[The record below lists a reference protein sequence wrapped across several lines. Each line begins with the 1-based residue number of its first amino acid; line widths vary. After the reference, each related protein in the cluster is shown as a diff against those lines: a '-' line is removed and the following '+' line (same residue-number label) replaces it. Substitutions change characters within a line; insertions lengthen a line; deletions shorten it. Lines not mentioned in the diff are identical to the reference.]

1 MGSALL
7 NTIEDPVV
15 AEVAGESA
23 TGAGRPDVGDAGP
36 TRVASADA
44 LRQQVAERLA
54 AHRRRRA
61 GAQTESRLD
70 LSPET
75 PRPAKTRSARIA
87 AAVAERYAHTP
98 SYRTFL
104 AAEAER
110 AIQQAHAAAEV
121 AALNA
126 QAVVVAQQRLL
137 DEFDEAAMDL
147 AVRENVPNGGADA
160 LHGESQEGSGV
171 ALDLWPDLG
180 PGEALAGASAVRTSE
195 RADTPRERVPQGRP
209 GVKTPGYQSHR
220 KQRVYGTGERVPLS
234 KTWLSAAYEAA
245 APASASLQAPAGLT
259 VRLYEDAASA
269 AHVYLGASRRG
280 AIAGRANHY
289 EERNEAEARALDEE
303 IAFRQAP
310 VFEEPAGPPVPL
322 PANLIEFP
330 RQLIASRKARPRY
343 AEGPLRDEAA
353 AAPGD
358 GQLRIFEVDPAQ
370 ISTSPA
376 ADSDTAATPQWT
388 AIWLDTPPEAAE
400 MADDVDHARAL
411 DSYADALGSGAED
424 SIADPRG
431 RAVPQLYVATMGRR
445 AMAAAIN
452 GAIVLVG
459 LLAFAATFVAISDR
473 SIPWRT
479 GASLHVILGQMAK
492 WLAGQTGLPLNL
504 IAVTGAVAVAFLVLL
519 YQVLFFWFSEAT
531 PGMRCAR
538 IALCTFDDENP
549 TRRAIRRRGLAMLLS
564 ACPLGLGFLWAALDE
579 DRLTWHDRISRMY
592 QRSY

>member
-7 NTIEDPVV
+7 NTLEDQGF
-15 AEVAGESA
+15 AEVAGERGGQMAAES
-23 TGAGRPDVGDAGP
+23 GRAPAP
-36 TRVASADA
+36 SADA

-61 GAQTESRLD
+61 GGQAQTRLE

-75 PRPAKTRSARIA
+75 DRPAAAARGAGSRSARIA
-87 AAVAERYAHTP
+87 ATVAERYAQTQ
-98 SYRTFL
+98 SYRAFL

-126 QAVVVAQQRLL
+126 QAVAAAQQQLL
-137 DEFDEAAMDL
+137 DAFDEAASDAVLEDAVLEVPRNSEPPRQTESAGHKDL
-147 AVRENVPNGGADA
+147 RETLPAEFQQTA
-160 LHGESQEGSGV
+160 GV
-171 ALDLWPDLG
+171 ELNLWPDLE
-180 PGEALAGASAVRTSE
+180 PAPA
-195 RADTPRERVPQGRP
+195 PQHKTHHRGRP
-209 GVKTPGYQSHR
+209 H
-220 KQRVYGTGERVPLS
+220 
-234 KTWLSAAYEAA
+234 SAAATTRSADVQPRTPLEPRTANLDPAA
-245 APASASLQAPAGLT
+245 SNPEPAGLT

-269 AHVYLGASRRG
+269 AHLYPGAAQRV
-280 AIAGRANHY
+280 APAAHANRY
-289 EERNEAEARALDEE
+289 EERNEDEAMALDEE

-330 RQLIASRKARPRY
+330 RQLVASRKARPRY
-343 AEGPLRDEAA
+343 AEGPLRSEQEP
-353 AAPGD
+353 APGD